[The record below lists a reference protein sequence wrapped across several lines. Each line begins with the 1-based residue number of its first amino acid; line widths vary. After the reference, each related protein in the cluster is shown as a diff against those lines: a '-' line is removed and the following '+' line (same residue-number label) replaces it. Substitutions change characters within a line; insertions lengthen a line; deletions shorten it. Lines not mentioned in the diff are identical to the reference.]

1 MIKAK
6 VVSITGSPLVDGW
19 SGFISNQDQTLIC
32 SLAVKGENAKNIGHE
47 ISLEIKKSQP
57 DSIGHLHNLLLDTL
71 SKLRDQQAQL
81 QLALLWL
88 PESIDLKTNQSNSQ
102 LMVLAAYQGKIILK
116 RENKMGKVI
125 ESDTGLKIIQ
135 GSIKN
140 NDEIIL
146 STQQAAQ
153 IEQSLRHLLKSTTS
167 HVDLRPKIQEKI
179 NLLIDSS
186 LTSIGLVKLKT
197 IEEKVVN
204 IAPKEK
210 VVTSSQSNNIEQ
222 TSKEQLLQTK
232 ERPKK
237 IDINHE
243 RYSDQSTSIEQNI
256 NRAQE
261 PQKIEEEEKKK
272 KEKEIKIKI
281 SFKPIFLSIKEMLRK
296 YIIKLASW
304 IKKVYT
310 SSKKK
315 LKSRE
320 KKSNHSSLADN
331 VPAGNNQSNPASSFT
346 SSPSY
351 LQIPQKF
358 IKKALNI
365 FSNRGVY
372 LETKSS
378 KKNLKRIYLIVLL
391 IIFVVGSVLFI
402 KKYIEAQQIQ
412 AQNAIQPAL
421 NLLDEAKN
429 TMDHDIVLSRDKT
442 AEAIEIMIAEQKELE
457 HQRFT
462 QRYFEKNL
470 EEAREFYT
478 EISGLIEVAQLDIFF
493 DLREISSNFL
503 ISRAVINNQN
513 LFLLDK
519 EERQIINLEINSK
532 QANKIH
538 ENDQEIRDMAASDDQ
553 LFLLSN
559 GIHSLNVTQIE
570 SFPGL
575 TELKNEGDSD
585 RDALFINQ
593 YQGYLY
599 VFNPSKRNIYRYII
613 REEGLSE
620 PIGWLTNKQNIKF
633 DQITSV
639 AIDGRIWLS
648 DNTGSI
654 IKLERGEPIEF
665 NISGL
670 EESLGNSIRIYAD
683 ATTSFLYVLD
693 PQKSRVVILSDEGDF
708 IKQITSPSLA
718 SVTEMIVNE
727 QEEQIYAISGSIV
740 YLVNLE

>member
-1 MIKAK
+1 
-6 VVSITGSPLVDGW
+6 
-19 SGFISNQDQTLIC
+19 
-32 SLAVKGENAKNIGHE
+32 
-47 ISLEIKKSQP
+47 
-57 DSIGHLHNLLLDTL
+57 
-71 SKLRDQQAQL
+71 
-81 QLALLWL
+81 
-88 PESIDLKTNQSNSQ
+88 
-102 LMVLAAYQGKIILK
+102 
-116 RENKMGKVI
+116 
-125 ESDTGLKIIQ
+125 
-135 GSIKN
+135 
-140 NDEIIL
+140 
-146 STQQAAQ
+146 
-153 IEQSLRHLLKSTTS
+153 
-167 HVDLRPKIQEKI
+167 
-179 NLLIDSS
+179 
-186 LTSIGLVKLKT
+186 
-197 IEEKVVN
+197 
-204 IAPKEK
+204 
-210 VVTSSQSNNIEQ
+210 
-222 TSKEQLLQTK
+222 
-232 ERPKK
+232 
-237 IDINHE
+237 
-243 RYSDQSTSIEQNI
+243 
-256 NRAQE
+256 
-261 PQKIEEEEKKK
+261 
-272 KEKEIKIKI
+272 
-281 SFKPIFLSIKEMLRK
+281 
-296 YIIKLASW
+296 
-304 IKKVYT
+304 
-310 SSKKK
+310 
-315 LKSRE
+315 
-320 KKSNHSSLADN
+320 
-331 VPAGNNQSNPASSFT
+331 
-346 SSPSY
+346 
-351 LQIPQKF
+351 
-358 IKKALNI
+358 
-365 FSNRGVY
+365 
-372 LETKSS
+372 
-378 KKNLKRIYLIVLL
+378 
-391 IIFVVGSVLFI
+391 VGSVLFI